1 MDVDEL
7 ETIKPKKSFLEG
19 LMILGT
25 GYFAIGTVP
34 ISLFCLAV
42 AKDVEVK
49 PVGPDFDP
57 MRFGTGFSIVLMI
70 LLFNTPFGLFCAAVG
85 RLVAKTL
92 FWQRIFL
99 GFAIYYFLV
108 LVIAGAVFAWA

>member
-7 ETIKPKKSFLEG
+7 ETIKPKKSFLEA

-25 GYFAIGTVP
+25 GYFAIGIIP
-34 ISLFCLAV
+34 LSLFCLAV

-57 MRFGTGFSIVLMI
+57 MRFGTGFSILLMI
-70 LLFNTPFGLFCAAVG
+70 LLFMTPCGLICAAVG
-85 RLVAKTL
+85 RLVATTVA
-92 FWQRIFL
+92 WQRIFL
-99 GFAIYYFLV
+99 GFSIYYFLV